1 MDHSDLDLRQ
11 LFGLARRRFRLL
23 LVTIGAVML
32 GTVLL
37 LAMLRPLY
45 TATALVLIDTA
56 PRDLLADTA
65 ERASDGTRI
74 ESAVEIL
81 GSDATLLAVVDRLAL
96 AENAQFMANTTAP
109 VAGARQAALQRL
121 RDTTAVHRR
130 GVTAVI
136 AVSASNGTPELAAQL
151 ANGLA
156 ETFID
161 RQVQGRIDAVLAA
174 RAAVDARLAEAQ
186 AALALAAAAAPAV
199 EGLAD
204 ASASTFT
211 QVQNLALARA
221 QVQTLL
227 TRRNQLGVQA
237 GLQMTDTRIVSPAI
251 VPAVPS
257 SPNRPMILSIG
268 AVLAVGLA
276 LALALLRE
284 NVVGG
289 FVSEAQLRNVLR
301 LRSTASL
308 DRHRDT
314 PRVDHPADLM
324 IEAPLSPYAEAVR
337 RIELV
342 ANQALRRQPRQED
355 RGDVVLITSVQDGEG
370 KSTLALALARAHALA
385 GRTALLIDCNLRQP
399 ALATLAGVRREFGLR
414 EYLDAPEGDV
424 HLAGLLA
431 SDPQSQARLA
441 LGVTPST
448 GPTDHLLGGAALA
461 RMIDAA
467 RRSFDVVILD
477 ASPVTTVVDPLY
489 LVAHADAVLLL
500 VRYAETSQ
508 SHARAALSALY
519 AAKPEGVEVVG
530 VLARAEG

>member
-1 MDHSDLDLRQ
+1 M
-11 LFGLARRRFRLL
+11 
-23 LVTIGAVML
+23 
-32 GTVLL
+32 
-37 LAMLRPLY
+37 
-45 TATALVLIDTA
+45 
-56 PRDLLADTA
+56 
-65 ERASDGTRI
+65 
-74 ESAVEIL
+74 
-81 GSDATLLAVVDRLAL
+81 
-96 AENAQFMANTTAP
+96 
-109 VAGARQAALQRL
+109 
-121 RDTTAVHRR
+121 
-130 GVTAVI
+130 
-136 AVSASNGTPELAAQL
+136 
-151 ANGLA
+151 
-156 ETFID
+156 
-161 RQVQGRIDAVLAA
+161 
-174 RAAVDARLAEAQ
+174 
-186 AALALAAAAAPAV
+186 
-199 EGLAD
+199 
-204 ASASTFT
+204 
-211 QVQNLALARA
+211 
-221 QVQTLL
+221 
-227 TRRNQLGVQA
+227 
-237 GLQMTDTRIVSPAI
+237 IV
-251 VPAVPS
+251 
-257 SPNRPMILSIG
+257 SIG

-289 FVSEAQLRNVLR
+289 FVSETQLGNVLR

-342 ANQALRRQPRQED
+342 ANQALRRQPRREN
-355 RGDVVLITSVQDGEG
+355 RGDVVLITSVQAGEG

-399 ALATLAGVRREFGLR
+399 ALATLTGVRREFGLR

-424 HLAGLLA
+424 QLAGLLA
-431 SDPQSQARLA
+431 PDPLSQARLA

-519 AAKPEGVEVVG
+519 AARPDGVEVVG